1 MYANLFIKNYLFI
14 FLSSNRF
21 SLRFI
26 SKHKHVLI
34 KHIKLIPKNVLVK
47 KKLGDAWVAPYFL
60 NDPEI
65 APDLDPNNIKCNYIA
80 DLIGLI
86 ILAATS
92 PTSNR
97 ASYVLYELAKKKEYW
112 QELCQEAQEINKWC
126 NGNFTTCDD
135 IDKMVKLDRF
145 IKEIFRLN
153 NDVLRLP
160 HRCLSDSHYTFTNA
174 HQIPNSNLFKTIIFK
189 L

>member
-1 MYANLFIKNYLFI
+1 
-14 FLSSNRF
+14 
-21 SLRFI
+21 
-26 SKHKHVLI
+26 
-34 KHIKLIPKNVLVK
+34 
-47 KKLGDAWVAPYFL
+47 YFL

-97 ASYVLYELAKKKEYW
+97 ASYVLYEL
-112 QELCQEAQEINKWC
+112 CQEAQEINKWC
-126 NGNFTTCDD
+126 NGNFKTCDN
-135 IDKMVKLDRF
+135 IDKIVKLDRF

-153 NDVLRLP
+153 NDVLGLP
-160 HRCLSDSHYTFTNA
+160 RRCL
-174 HQIPNSNLFKTIIFK
+174 
-189 L
+189 